1 MRRQRGIA
9 LAELLVAAA
18 IAALVMTALA
28 GVLGSVR
35 QADTQFSE
43 RTLLQRDARL
53 ALERIAMMVEGS
65 RSLLAPLE
73 VTTTSRNVLAV
84 SLPPTLDRNGDG
96 YADADNNKNGSV
108 DDDISTDYTNDGAPG
123 IKGIDDDGDGT
134 IDNGSTSDNDENGSI
149 ATPVGAGT
157 GTDWI
162 DAVVYRVSGTQLLE
176 RLPNLNPA
184 SGADYTERPIAD
196 NVSAFSVTR
205 VGTGNRRTREVL
217 VQLDLI
223 GPGGEAGSW
232 TRRLRLGTQ

>member
-96 YADADNNKNGSV
+96 YADADNNKNGSI

-157 GTDWI
+157 GTST
-162 DAVVYRVSGTQLLE
+162 YRFATCWWRSKPAASPFSSHASPARI
-176 RLPNLNPA
+176 RLHR
-184 SGADYTERPIAD
+184 S
-196 NVSAFSVTR
+196 
-205 VGTGNRRTREVL
+205 
-217 VQLDLI
+217 
-223 GPGGEAGSW
+223 PGGRCAAG
-232 TRRLRLGTQ
+232 RRPHPRPRSPHQRHPQRPRRRPRRRPVDGCFQQAE